1 MIRRF
6 LLLLI
11 AAAPGVALADAT
23 PALQSYEAA
32 ASDPALQM
40 LSAIFGSASGIFGGA
55 ANPVVDGMFLAFN
68 TAILAIASAWFAW
81 NITSAIASSSWDGEV
96 LGKRYSTL
104 WMPIRTVTG
113 AAMLL
118 PVWKG
123 WNLAQLAMAY
133 AASLGIGI
141 GNAVYSHLPSTPTG
155 AAVVAPAA
163 PGMGLAVESLADGWR
178 CVIERRRSQ
187 VQMRKTNVQDDPS
200 LSVIWTSQVGVSPA
214 GDAVVARL
222 GAIPAADGYREN
234 TCAQV
239 EIPFPPVPADATATA
254 FATAARAGAVEALR
268 AADAEFRNL
277 AARAATIDPDDP
289 ASNQIDAEFTAAV
302 PAIIDRANA
311 KIRGAVAG
319 ALDVARGAQSA
330 QHAADAAAGGWLA
343 AGGSYVRA
351 AASQIQA
358 GNAMP
363 QQTQPSQPDTR
374 GVWRKTV
381 DNVTGVGSC
390 LLDPGKC
397 ISDKIVGA
405 LRDAGGVAGLLQIDG
420 ANPIASMQR
429 LASQLFTL
437 LALMLAILLG
447 LGVLSLTLAGAAGVM
462 MPLTGMFLGAGIPIA
477 TLAVMLMI
485 WPPLIIPFAWVFAI
499 GAWLV
504 VVIEALIAAP
514 LWALV
519 HLDPEGEG
527 MGQRTTHGYI
537 FLLNLLF
544 RPAIL
549 VIAVTAAGALM
560 SVLAGWGNGF
570 IQSALSAMSA
580 SAGGNFLALV
590 VLVGGVVV
598 IYKLNMAIIEFAAS
612 LLTTIPTQVFAWLGG
627 QFGSDVGNT
636 AGATAG
642 VGGAMAA
649 AGATVGAGA
658 MGARGLGR
666 GGKKPDDPKS
676 PPTGGEDRKFEG
688 IKSDAEVSSG
698 KSTKSTGA
706 ETK

>member
-1 MIRRF
+1 MIRR
-6 LLLLI
+6 LLI
-11 AAAPGVALADAT
+11 AAAVAPGVALADT

-32 ASDPALQM
+32 AGDPALQM
-40 LSAIFGSASGIFGGA
+40 LSAIFGSANGIFGGA
-55 ANPVVDGMFLAFN
+55 RNEVVDGMFLALN

-118 PVWKG
+118 PVWHG

-141 GNAVYSHLPSTPTG
+141 GNAVYSHLPSTPSG

-178 CVIERRRSQ
+178 CIIERRRGQ
-187 VQMRKTNVQDDPS
+187 AQMRKTNVQDDPS

-239 EIPFPPVPADATATA
+239 EIPFPAAPADATAAA
-254 FATAARAGAVEALR
+254 FSVAARAGAVEALR
-268 AADAEFRNL
+268 AADAEFRGL

-289 ASNQIDAEFTAAV
+289 AANRFDDDFTAAV
-302 PAIIDRANA
+302 PAIIDRANV

-319 ALDVARGAQSA
+319 ALDVARGTQSA

-343 AGGSYVRA
+343 AGGSYIRA
-351 AASQIQA
+351 ASSQIAA

-363 QQTQPSQPDTR
+363 QQTQPSKPDTR
-374 GVWRKTV
+374 GVWQKTV

-397 ISDKIVGA
+397 IADKIVGA
-405 LRDAGGVAGLLQIDG
+405 LRDAGGVAGLLEIDG

-437 LALMLAILLG
+437 LALMLTILLG
-447 LGVLSLTLAGAAGVM
+447 LGVLSMKFAGAAGLM
-462 MPLTGMFLGAGIPIA
+462 MPVTGMILGAAIPIA
-477 TLAVMLMI
+477 TLATMLMI
-485 WPPLIIPFAWVFAI
+485 WPPLIIPFAWIFAVA
-499 GAWLV
+499 AWLV

-527 MGQRTTHGYI
+527 MGQRTAHGYI

-549 VIAVTAAGALM
+549 VIAVTAAGTLM

-570 IQSALSAMSA
+570 VQSALSAMSA

-590 VLVGGVVV
+590 ILIGGVVV
-598 IYKLNMAIIEFAAS
+598 IYKLNMSIIEFAAS
-612 LLTTIPTQVFAWLGG
+612 LLTVIPTQVFAWIGG

-636 AGATAG
+636 GGATAG

-649 AGATVGAGA
+649 TGATAGAAA
-658 MGARGLGR
+658 MGARGFGR
-666 GGKKPDDPKS
+666 GKKPDDPK
-676 PPTGGEDRKFEG
+676 PPKGGEDRRASKFEG
-688 IKSDAEVSSG
+688 IKSDADVPAG
-698 KSTKSTGA
+698 KSTAAPAKT
-706 ETK
+706 TK

>member
-6 LLLLI
+6 LLL
-11 AAAPGVALADAT
+11 AAAVAPGVALADGT
-23 PALQSYEAA
+23 SLQSYEAA
-32 ASDPALQM
+32 ASDPALRM
-40 LSAIFGSASGIFGGA
+40 LSAIFGSANGIFGGA

-104 WMPIRTVTG
+104 WMPVRTVTG

-118 PVWKG
+118 PVWHG

-141 GNAVYSHLPSTPTG
+141 GNAVYSHLPTTPAG

-200 LSVIWTSQVGVSPA
+200 VSVIWTSQVGVSPP

-239 EIPFPPVPADATATA
+239 EIPFPQAPGDATAAA

-268 AADAEFRNL
+268 AADAEFRDL

-289 ASNQIDAEFTAAV
+289 ESNRFDDDFTAAV
-302 PAIIDRANA
+302 PGIIDRANA
-311 KIRGAVAG
+311 KIRGSVAG
-319 ALDVARGAQSA
+319 ALDVARGVQSA

-405 LRDAGGVAGLLQIDG
+405 LRDAGGVAGLLEIDG
-420 ANPIASMQR
+420 ANPVASMQR
-429 LASQLFTL
+429 LASQLFGL

-447 LGVLSLTLAGAAGVM
+447 LGVLSMKFAGAAGLM
-462 MPLTGMFLGAGIPIA
+462 MPVTGMILGAAIPIA

-485 WPPLIIPFAWVFAI
+485 WPPLIIPFAWVFAV

-549 VIAVTAAGALM
+549 VIAVTAAGTLM
-560 SVLAGWGNGF
+560 TVLAGWGNGF
-570 IQSALSAMSA
+570 VQAALAAMSA

-649 AGATVGAGA
+649 TGATAGAAA

-666 GGKKPDDPKS
+666 KKPDDPK
-676 PPTGGEDRKFEG
+676 PPKGGEDRHASKFEG
-688 IKSDAEVSSG
+688 IKSDADVPAG
-698 KSTKSTGA
+698 KSTKPTGVDA
-706 ETK
+706 K